1 MFDLCSYLLS
11 TICFV
16 IVNNIRYAELR
27 NFSRQ
32 KFKQTQKPV
41 EGTRYRKLIPKPP
54 PQKPVE
60 GTICKKLIPKLP
72 PQKPVEGTE
81 NIFPNHHHKNLLLT
95 TSGTYP
101 WSFVIK
107 AGYISNKIEGNNYA
121 PKTLWE
127 QLKTICYSSKQKDN
141 VGVVLNVSGQN
152 CHNINDTAN
161 VFNIF

>member
-1 MFDLCSYLLS
+1 MFDLCSHLLS
-11 TICFV
+11 NICFV

-32 KFKQTQKPV
+32 KFKQS
-41 EGTRYRKLIPKPP
+41 
-54 PQKPVE
+54 QKPVE

-72 PQKPVEGTE
+72 PQKPVEETE

-121 PKTLWE
+121 LKTLWE

-141 VGVVLNVSGQN
+141 VDVVLKVSGQN